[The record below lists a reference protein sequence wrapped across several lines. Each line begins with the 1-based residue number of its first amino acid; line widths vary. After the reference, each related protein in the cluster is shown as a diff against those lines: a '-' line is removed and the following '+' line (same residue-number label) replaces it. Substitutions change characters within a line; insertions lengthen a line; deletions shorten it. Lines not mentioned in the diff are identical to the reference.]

1 MADVRTVDIDG
12 SQWSMKDQVAR
23 DKIATLETEVN
34 TNIPKRFT
42 VDEKR
47 IDSIYKSTAGKSIQ
61 ECCEKLNYSFAI
73 SDIPYAID
81 YVFRNPSSYPTGVY
95 SITVGG
101 PAFLFVVQNLDNNF
115 MTIIAT
121 GYSTSDIFK
130 ATKSNTDYFLGLI
143 SKTIEIK

>member
-1 MADVRTVDIDG
+1 MADVKTVDIDG
-12 SQWSMKDQVAR
+12 SQWSMKDQEAR
-23 DKIATLETEVN
+23 DKITTLETEVS
-34 TNIPKRFT
+34 TNIPNRFT

-47 IDSIYKSTAGKSIQ
+47 IDGIYKSTAGKSIQ
-61 ECCEKLNYSFAI
+61 ECCEKLKYPYEV
-73 SDIPYAID
+73 SDITYAID

-101 PAFLFVVQNLDNNF
+101 PAFLFVVQNLNNTF
-115 MTIIAT
+115 MTIIGT

-143 SKTIEIK
+143 SKTMEIE